1 MQNYYKT
8 IGAMAAASALAA
20 GIAQAEVEYALHTGY
35 SSEYIFRGQDLGS
48 DLIEA
53 GINASTEFAGLTVSA
68 GAWFA
73 SYEDPA
79 ISLINENELDI
90 YGEVSK
96 DFGFLTA
103 SVGYI
108 WYINSNSNLIVT
120 DDAQEACFGISR
132 DFGFL
137 TAELTYYWD
146 IETDNNGYTELALS
160 RSFELNSCLNLNL
173 STAVGYGFESQ
184 FDNSG
189 SEQSGAFE
197 AWTTKASVDWAFTET
212 ATLSPYVAASVDL
225 DGDAGLAV
233 GDELFAGTIL
243 SVSF

>member
-120 DDAQEACFGISR
+120 DDAQEAYFGISR

-137 TAELTYYWD
+137 TAELNYYWD
-146 IETDNNGYTELALS
+146 IETDNDGYTELALS
-160 RSFELNSCLNLNL
+160 RSFELSSCLNLNL
-173 STAVGYGFESQ
+173 STAVGYGVETSV
-184 FDNSG
+184 
-189 SEQSGAFE
+189 FE

-212 ATLSPYVAASVDL
+212 AKLSPYIAASIDL
-225 DGDAGLAV
+225 DSDEGFAMD
-233 GDELFAGTIL
+233 DELFAGTIL